1 MKKFL
6 STALALTLAFN
17 PLVGYCENLDEKIP
31 TSVSTDFK
39 ENTSSGNTESASDAL
54 TSEGE
59 PKDSHVSTKKF
70 DELVSYLKS
79 KTEKIKTLIN
89 KKADEKKNNN
99 ILEKQKESQML
110 QGMSTNQYLVHQLK
124 NLGFNIFKYSSIF
137 CSVAIPGFIYTLAK
151 SNEGY
156 KKGQSE
162 GYNDGK
168 KSGEEAGEQ
177 ARKAGEEA
185 GEQARKSGEK
195 EGQEIINRAKEVGK
209 NAFINLN
216 PVLKDTISYLDLFI
230 QTLDGISNHLTINIL
245 VAGARQNLEKI
256 NNFIDEQIKNN

>member
-1 MKKFL
+1 MKKLL

-31 TSVSTDFK
+31 TSVSADFK
-39 ENTSSGNTESASDAL
+39 ENPSPNNTKSAADAVP
-54 TSEGE
+54 SEVE
-59 PKDSHVSTKKF
+59 PKDSHVSAKKV
-70 DELVSYLKS
+70 DELLSYFKS
-79 KTEKIKTLIN
+79 KIEKIKTLISQ
-89 KKADEKKNNN
+89 KASEQKNNN

-137 CSVAIPGFIYTLAK
+137 CSAAIPGFIYTLAK

-168 KSGEEAGEQ
+168 KSGEAAGEQ
-177 ARKAGEEA
+177 T
-185 GEQARKSGEK
+185 RKSAEK
-195 EGQEIINRAKEVGK
+195 EGQEIINRAKESGK
-209 NAFINLN
+209 NAFINSNLALN
-216 PVLKDTISYLDLFI
+216 DTISYLDLLI
-230 QTLDGISNHLTINIL
+230 QTLDGSSDSLTTNIL